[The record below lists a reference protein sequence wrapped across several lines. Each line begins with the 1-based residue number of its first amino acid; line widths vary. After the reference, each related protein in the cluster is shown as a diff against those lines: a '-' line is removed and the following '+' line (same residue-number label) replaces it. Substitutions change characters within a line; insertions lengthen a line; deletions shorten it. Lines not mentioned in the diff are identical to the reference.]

1 MVSRRRKSEP
11 DWRLTEVIALV
22 LLAHLLLP
30 FLAMTKVALFLLGAV
45 AVAYYFGYEP
55 SDLIPSGPT
64 PPPKVRR
71 APAAP
76 EQTPAAAP
84 QRSSGSLVA
93 DAQDGSLANRWK
105 PDPSA
110 SPGKP

>member
-1 MVSRRRKSEP
+1 MN
-11 DWRLTEVIALV
+11 
-22 LLAHLLLP
+22 
-30 FLAMTKVALFLLGAV
+30 KVALFLLFAV

-55 SDLIPSGPT
+55 SDLMPSGPT
-64 PPPKVRR
+64 PPPKVRH

-76 EQTPAAAP
+76 EQTPGAAP

-93 DAQDGSLANRWK
+93 DTQDGSLANRWK
-105 PDPSA
+105 PYPSV

>member
-1 MVSRRRKSEP
+1 MSE
-11 DWRLTEVIALV
+11 VA
-22 LLAHLLLP
+22 
-30 FLAMTKVALFLLGAV
+30 ALFVGAFAAVFLVKMKKVGLLVLGAV

-76 EQTPAAAP
+76 EQTPGAAP
-84 QRSSGSLVA
+84 QRSSGNTTA
-93 DAQDGSLANRWK
+93 AETQDGSLANRWK
-105 PDPSA
+105 PYPSP

>member
-1 MVSRRRKSEP
+1 M
-11 DWRLTEVIALV
+11 
-22 LLAHLLLP
+22 LAHLLLL
-30 FLAMTKVALFLLGAV
+30 FLVMKKAALFLLFAV

-64 PPPKVRR
+64 PPQKVRR

-76 EQTPAAAP
+76 EQTPGAAP

-93 DAQDGSLANRWK
+93 SETPDGLLANRWK
-105 PDPSA
+105 PYPSP
-110 SPGKP
+110 SPVKP